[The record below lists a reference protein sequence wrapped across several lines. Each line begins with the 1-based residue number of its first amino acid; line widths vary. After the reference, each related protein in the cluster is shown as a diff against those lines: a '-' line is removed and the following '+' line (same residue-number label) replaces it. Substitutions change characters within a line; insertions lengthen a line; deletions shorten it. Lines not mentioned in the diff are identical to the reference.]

1 MSTEGRTLAGWITAL
16 LDALGAADPPAL
28 ARLRRVVGSR
38 RARIGLDGEVVDFGF
53 VGARL
58 VALPP
63 SPRRRVHGTGET
75 DRETVLDLLDGHR
88 EVTDAILDGHL
99 RVRGET
105 DAVSRIVN
113 AIDILLDAAPR
124 APALQTLAAEFR
136 QQCPCPPRAGPMAG
150 APVRCTAWSP
160 AERPPGEDALL
171 ARHDL
176 LPDVAASR
184 RAAGASTGPADG
196 W

>member
-1 MSTEGRTLAGWITAL
+1 LAGWITAL
-16 LDALGAADPPAL
+16 LDTLGAADPPAL

-38 RARIGLDGEVVDFGF
+38 RARIGLDGEVFDFGF